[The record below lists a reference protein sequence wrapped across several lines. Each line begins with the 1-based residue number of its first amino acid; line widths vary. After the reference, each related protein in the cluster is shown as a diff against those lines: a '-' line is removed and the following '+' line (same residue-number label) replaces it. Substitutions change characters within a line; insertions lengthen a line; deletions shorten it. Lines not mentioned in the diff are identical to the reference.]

1 MYGTVGLFIFVRLN
15 LIFDGG
21 FAMNK
26 NNFSSPLSLRNV
38 QITDTFWKKEMEL
51 VRTEVIPYQWA
62 ALNDQVEG
70 AAPSFCM
77 HNFKAAG
84 KLNKE
89 KKELGTAF
97 EEPVYTFRGFE
108 ALPEDPKHLDD
119 KFYGFVFQDS
129 DFYKWIEAVGYSLT
143 QHPDPQLEAI
153 ADGAIDI
160 VCAAQQE
167 DGYLDTYYIL
177 NGKDRIFTNLRDHH
191 ELYCLGHLLE
201 GAVAYYQATG
211 KDKLLKAA
219 SRYADYVADYF
230 GPEEGKCKGYPGHEI
245 AEMALVRLY
254 ETTQDSKYLDLA
266 KYFIDERGKQPY
278 YFDKEH
284 PEEVKKN
291 PNGLRYA
298 YNQAHLPVREQDEA
312 VGHAVRAVY
321 LYSGMADIARL
332 TEDDTLFDACKRLW
346 DNMVQ
351 KKLYITGGIGG
362 THMGEAFSFNY
373 DLPNDTAYAETCA
386 SIGLVF
392 FARRMLEIYPDVQY
406 ADVMEQALYNT
417 VLAGMALDGKS
428 FFYVNPL
435 EVLPEACHKDER
447 KFHVKPVRQKWFG
460 CACCPPNLART
471 LSSVS
476 SYAFTE
482 TEDTLF
488 VHLYI
493 GSELKK
499 NVNGTDVSV
508 HMTSEFPWNGK
519 VTLQAD
525 SGDTP
530 FTLALRLPGW
540 CTSYQVSLLGAAHN
554 PISGSEAITGLD
566 ASEYT
571 IKDGYL
577 YITRKWK
584 ESETLT
590 LDFPM
595 EIQVWNA
602 NPNVREDIGRAAVT
616 RGPITYC
623 LEEADNG
630 SDLHLLTLDWNAPA
644 QVRDFTVCGESVKEI
659 LMQGF
664 KEDKEKEA
672 PQRLYRPVQTA
683 EKSPVTLRFIPYY
696 TWANR
701 GENEMSVWVR
711 V

>member
-1 MYGTVGLFIFVRLN
+1 
-15 LIFDGG
+15 
-21 FAMNK
+21 MNK
-26 NNFSSPLSLRNV
+26 KQFSSPLSLRDV
-38 QITDTFWKKEMEL
+38 QVTDAFWKKEMEL

-70 AAPSFCM
+70 AAPSYCM

-84 KLNKE
+84 KQNEERRGQGKKFKE
-89 KKELGTAF
+89 PT
-97 EEPVYTFRGFE
+97 YTFRGFE
-108 ALPEDPKHLDD
+108 TLPEDPAHPEDD

-143 QHPDPQLEAI
+143 QHPDPELEKI
-153 ADGAIDI
+153 ADGAIQI
-160 VCAAQQE
+160 VCAAQQD

-177 NGKDRIFTNLRDHH
+177 NGKDKIFSNLKDNH

-211 KDKLLKAA
+211 KDQLLKTAC
-219 SRYADYVADYF
+219 RYADYVADYF

-254 ETTQDSKYLDLA
+254 ETTGNDKYLKLA
-266 KYFIDERGKQPY
+266 KFFIDERGTRPY
-278 YFDKEH
+278 YFDLEH
-284 PEEVKKN
+284 PEEVKKH
-291 PNGLRYA
+291 PDGLRYA

-332 TEDDTLFDACKRLW
+332 CDDDRLFDACNTLW
-346 DNMVQ
+346 NNMAD
-351 KKLYITGGIGG
+351 KKLYITGGIGA
-362 THMGEAFSFNY
+362 THIGEAFSFNY

-392 FARRMLEIYPDVQY
+392 FARRMLEICPNSRY

-435 EVLPEACHKDER
+435 EVLPEACQKDER
-447 KFHVKPVRQKWFG
+447 KFHVKDVRQKWFG
-460 CACCPPNLART
+460 CACCPPNLARMV
-471 LSSVS
+471 SSVS

-482 TEDTLF
+482 NDDTLF

-493 GSELKK
+493 GSNIRKK
-499 NVNGTDVSV
+499 VNSQEVSV
-508 HMTSEFPWNGK
+508 HIHSAFPWDGN
-519 VTLQAD
+519 VTISVDGANV
-525 SGDTP
+525 P
-530 FTLALRLPGW
+530 FTLALRIPGW
-540 CTSYQVSLLGAAHN
+540 ANSYTVSAD
-554 PISGSEAITGLD
+554 S
-566 ASEYT
+566 SEYT
-571 IKDGYL
+571 VKDGYL
-577 YITRKWK
+577 YITRNWSKCK
-584 ESETLT
+584 TLT

-602 NPNVREDIGRAAVT
+602 DPRVREDIGKAAVT

-623 LEEADNG
+623 LEEKDNG
-630 SDLHLLTLDWNAPA
+630 ADLHLLTLDWNAPA
-644 QVRDFTVCGESVKEI
+644 SVRDAVVAGEPVKEI
-659 LMQGF
+659 IMHGYREELP
-664 KEDKEKEA
+664 A
-672 PQRLYRPVQTA
+672 PKTGSLYRPIQRA
-683 EKSPVTLRFIPYY
+683 EKKPVELTFIPYY